1 MNDLTAA
8 LKQAQFF
15 LEIKHPGGGPF
26 DRDAIASAADHAIR
40 QIEQLGITPPERAA
54 IIRELE
60 QRHSISIG
68 RESVL
73 QDSDEDHAIWYRGDR
88 ASPGPFADRYFRYL
102 LENKLWSAAAVRS
115 LRHTTETIVG
125 LVGDPQRDS
134 AWDRRGL
141 VVGHVQSGKTASYAG
156 VICRAADAGYRLII
170 VLAGMHN
177 ALRAQ
182 TQMRLDEDFVGFESS
197 PTAERGKLIGVSVKD
212 AEPMVYC
219 LTHRDMAGD
228 FSKRRAE
235 AAIQGI
241 PKDPVLLV
249 VKKNASTLKNV
260 NSWVEEVLRVRG
272 ETERV
277 PLLVIDDE
285 ADQASIDTRQQAQLA
300 DGEFDDDYDPTR
312 INAQIR
318 RLLKSFRRSSYVAY
332 TATPFAN
339 VLIHDQAT
347 AADYGEDLFPR
358 SFIVNLPAPSNYVG
372 PTLLFGAGER
382 EGINLTRP
390 VDQARENWI
399 PERHDSGFRPTY
411 MGEDRIPP
419 SLEDAILSFVLACAA
434 RRARGQLGRHNS
446 MLVHV
451 SRFKQ
456 VQSIVHRQIAA
467 WFSDARETLELG
479 VGAEVLSERLRRLWE
494 TDFIPAS
501 EEVSQSVAGY
511 DTPAEPWSAISQH
524 VVPAIQA
531 VELRTVN
538 SDIKQPLDYD
548 RYPHGLSVI
557 AVGGDKLSRGL
568 TLEGLSVSYFLRAS
582 RMYDSLMQMGRWFGY
597 RPGYLGVC
605 RIFLPGSLR
614 DWFQHVAEAAED
626 LRAQL
631 DQMAALGA
639 TPSDYGLYV
648 QTHEVMM
655 VTARNKSRHG
665 EDFNLSFAGTIK
677 IPTLLSASPRDVA
690 INLEAVQELVRTL
703 GPPEDGER
711 LLWRHVGAEAV
722 RTFIRGYRFHPDA
735 LNVTSL
741 HLDEFIGEQVAQGEL
756 VDWTVFLASGEGR
769 PAPELA
775 APLPVSLVNRKQIPD
790 DRGDVYKVK
799 TVLSPRDEALDLDDH
814 QYERAMELSR
824 TARSAEEKK
833 PPAIPDGPHI
843 RTARPPANG
852 LLLVYPLQGPEDVTS
867 PLIAPV
873 LSFPRSASARSIT
886 VKANTVLR
894 REFVA

>member
-1 MNDLTAA
+1 MSETVAA
-8 LKQAQFF
+8 LKQAQLF
-15 LEIKHPGGGPF
+15 LELKFPAGGPF
-26 DRDAIASAADHAIR
+26 DRDAIAAATDYAIN
-40 QIEQLGITPPERAA
+40 QLEQLGIPAPERATLVW
-54 IIRELE
+54 ELE

-73 QDSDEDHAIWYRGDR
+73 QDKDEDHAVWYRGER

-102 LENKLWSAAAVRS
+102 RENKLWSDAAVRS
-115 LRHTTETIVG
+115 LRETTETIVG
-125 LVGDPQRDS
+125 LIGDPERAT

-156 VICRAADAGYRLII
+156 VISRSADAGYRLII

-197 PTAERGKLIGVSVKD
+197 PSAERGKLIGVSAKND
-212 AEPMVYC
+212 KPMVYC

-228 FSKRRAE
+228 FNKRRAE

-241 PKDPVLLV
+241 PNDPVLLV

-260 NSWVEEVLRVRG
+260 NAWVEEVLRVRG

-300 DGEFDDDYDPTR
+300 DGEFDEDYDPTK

-318 RLLKSFRRSSYVAY
+318 RLLKAFRRSSYVAY

-339 VLIHDQAT
+339 ILIHDEAV
-347 AADYGEDLFPR
+347 AADYGDDLFPR
-358 SFIVNLPAPSNYVG
+358 SFVVSLPAPSNYVG
-372 PTLLFGAGER
+372 PSLLFGSSER

-390 VDQARENWI
+390 VDQIGENWI
-399 PERHDSGFRPTY
+399 PEKHDIGFRPSFK
-411 MGEDRIPP
+411 GEDRIPP

-434 RRARGQLGRHNS
+434 RRARGQSTRHNS

-456 VQSIVHRQIAA
+456 VQAIVHRQIGA
-467 WFSDARETLELG
+467 WFNMNREALELG
-479 VGAEVLSERLRRLWE
+479 IGADGLNERLRVLWE
-494 TDFIPAS
+494 ADFVPTRKD
-501 EEVSQSVAGY
+501 VSLGVTGY
-511 DTPAEPWSAISQH
+511 ETPAETWNVIHQH
-524 VVPAIQA
+524 IVPAMKA

-538 SDIKQPLDYD
+538 SDITQPLDYD

-597 RPGYLGVC
+597 RPGYLDVC
-605 RIFLPGSLR
+605 RIFMPGSLR
-614 DWFQHVAEAAED
+614 EWFQHVAEAAED

-631 DQMAALGA
+631 DQMAALAA
-639 TPSDYGLYV
+639 TPKNYGLYV

-665 EDFNLSFAGTIK
+665 EDFDLSFAGTIK
-677 IPTLLSASPRDVA
+677 IPTLLSTKPIDVA
-690 INLEAVQELVRTL
+690 NNLNATKDLLAKLGPTQDKQKLLWGGVSGELVRS
-703 GPPEDGER
+703 
-711 LLWRHVGAEAV
+711 
-722 RTFIRGYRFHPDA
+722 FIRRFRFHTDA
-735 LNVTSL
+735 LNVTAA
-741 HLDEFIGEQVAQGEL
+741 HLDEFIKEQVAQGEL
-756 VDWTVFLASGEGR
+756 VEWTVFLANGEG
-769 PAPELA
+769 PEAPELLSA
-775 APLPVSLVNRKQIPD
+775 RLVRRARISD
-790 DRGDVYKVK
+790 ERSDVFKVK
-799 TVLSPRDEALDLDDH
+799 TVLSPRDEAIDLNED
-814 QYERAMELSR
+814 QYESAMEDSR
-824 TARSAEEKK
+824 IERAAKDMKEPQIPDGRFIRKARSA
-833 PPAIPDGPHI
+833 
-843 RTARPPANG
+843 TNG
-852 LLLVYPLQGPEDVTS
+852 LLLIYPLEGPEELGS

-873 LSFPRSASARSIT
+873 LSFPRSVKARSIK
-886 VKANTVLR
+886 VKAGTVLR